1 MNMVEERTK
10 KRPQINFLK
19 KKIEK
24 DELIMRECIVT
35 YSNLHVNHPKEMT
48 GIPYRTKKK
57 SKDNTRLSI
66 EV

>member
-1 MNMVEERTK
+1 
-10 KRPQINFLK
+10 
-19 KKIEK
+19 
-24 DELIMRECIVT
+24 MRECIVT